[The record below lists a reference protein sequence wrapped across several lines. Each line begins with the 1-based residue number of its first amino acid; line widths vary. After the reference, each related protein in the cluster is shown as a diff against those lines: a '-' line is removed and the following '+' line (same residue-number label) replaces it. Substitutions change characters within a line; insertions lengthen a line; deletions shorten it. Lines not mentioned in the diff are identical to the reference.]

1 VVSIAALVILGLSF
15 GPIYPTAIAM
25 ATERFSQAAGA
36 VTSRIQAIASLGG
49 MALSWMLGVVLTRHG
64 TFAFAFV
71 MTMFTAAMWGS
82 AGTFV
87 AVSGRTPWRPSIPR
101 LPCEVAVRLHLAGPE
116 GPVHRK
122 TALESCAA

>member
-1 VVSIAALVILGLSF
+1 VILGLSF

-71 MTMFTAAMWGS
+71 MTMFTAAMWGVRWNICRRER
-82 AGTFV
+82 AHAV
-87 AVSGRTPWRPSIPR
+87 ATVDSSSPLRSRGAPSSRRT
-101 LPCEVAVRLHLAGPE
+101 
-116 GPVHRK
+116 
-122 TALESCAA
+122 